1 MNIRKLKKY
10 WHKVLPNTKKI
21 PKRLLRFSM
30 QDKKLA
36 QKYLEGKI
44 TLGEYLYQ
52 RENIT
57 KQTNNKAMRTIIE
70 NM

>member
-21 PKRLLRFSM
+21 PKRLLCFYM

-36 QKYLEGKI
+36 QKYLEGQI

-52 RENIT
+52 RENI
-57 KQTNNKAMRTIIE
+57 K
-70 NM
+70 

>member
-10 WHKVLPNTKKI
+10 WHKILPNTKKI
-21 PKRLLRFSM
+21 PKRLLHFYM

-44 TLGEYLYQ
+44 TIGEYLYQ
-52 RENIT
+52 RENI
-57 KQTNNKAMRTIIE
+57 N
-70 NM
+70 

>member
-21 PKRLLRFSM
+21 PQKLLRFYM
-30 QDKKLA
+30 QDKKLT
-36 QKYLEGKI
+36 QKYLERKI

-52 RENIT
+52 RENV
-57 KQTNNKAMRTIIE
+57 K
-70 NM
+70 

>member
-21 PKRLLRFSM
+21 PKRLLNFYM
-30 QDKKLA
+30 QDKKLM

-44 TLGEYLYQ
+44 TLCEYLYQ
-52 RENIT
+52 RE
-57 KQTNNKAMRTIIE
+57 KYQLNK
-70 NM
+70 